1 MGRKKFYE
9 TVDEMQADLDA
20 FLKTYNHARPHQ
32 GRGMNGRTPIRAFRD
47 GVPKSG
53 KPKKMEMTERKKAA

>member
-20 FLKTYNHARPHQ
+20 YLVRYNTRRPDQ
-32 GRGMNGRTPIRAFRD
+32 GRNMQGRTPPGPSATVCRNPTPTKED
-47 GVPKSG
+47 
-53 KPKKMEMTERKKAA
+53 KMKKAA